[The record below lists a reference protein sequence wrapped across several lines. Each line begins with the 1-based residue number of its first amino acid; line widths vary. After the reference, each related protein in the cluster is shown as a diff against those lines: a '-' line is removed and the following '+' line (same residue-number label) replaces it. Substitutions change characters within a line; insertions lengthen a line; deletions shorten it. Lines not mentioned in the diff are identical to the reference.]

1 MGLVVRAVDSCPKKR
16 GFQLK
21 KKSEELRS
29 PLPSHQQMT
38 VQKGDAAVTSS
49 GCQGFRVS
57 VTRVGRALGMQRLV
71 LSGDAAGS
79 VVPFRAFKS

>member
-1 MGLVVRAVDSCPKKR
+1 MGLIVRVVDSCSKKR

-21 KKSEELRS
+21 KKGEELRS

-38 VQKGDAAVTSS
+38 VQKGDGAVTSS

-57 VTRVGRALGMQRLV
+57 VTRVGRALGMQRPV
-71 LSGDAAGS
+71 LSGDTSGS
-79 VVPFRAFKS
+79 AMPFRAFKS